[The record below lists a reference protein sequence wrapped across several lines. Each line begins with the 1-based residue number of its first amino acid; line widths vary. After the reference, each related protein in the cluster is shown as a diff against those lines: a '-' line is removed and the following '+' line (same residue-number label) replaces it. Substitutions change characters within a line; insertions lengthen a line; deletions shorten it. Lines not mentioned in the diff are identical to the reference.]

1 MIFFGLFRFFTST
14 LRYTLQSVLFWKSKW
29 FLISPPFFR
38 SQAILNFAERRL
50 QVVSISSYF
59 DWATLHEIFVRREYS
74 LEPFAA
80 NASVEVEYLGI
91 LKSGQ
96 KPLILDLG
104 ANVGFASIFFT
115 GVFPEAKVIGLEPSE
130 TNQLKA
136 VSNLRKSPNAEVQL
150 AAISTIDGEIEFFD
164 PGLGNN
170 AFRTFGDK
178 SQLVSTVKCR
188 SVQSLIDEHADLTPF
203 LIKIDIEGFESQLFA
218 GDNSWVDNFKVIV
231 IEIHDW
237 MLPGQAI
244 SSNLMQ
250 ALGGRDRDLVF
261 RGENLFSIRND

>member
-1 MIFFGLFRFFTST
+1 MIHFGALKLWTSSARWILQLLFAP
-14 LRYTLQSVLFWKSKW
+14 LQQWTILF
-29 FLISPPFFR
+29 PPFFQR
-38 SQAILNFAERRL
+38 QILINPRAREFKS
-50 QVVSISSYF
+50 VIVSSYF

-74 LEPFAA
+74 LESFAA
-80 NASVEVEYLGI
+80 NAAVEAEYLGI

-104 ANVGFASIFFT
+104 ANVGFASMFFT
-115 GVFPEAKVIGLEPSE
+115 GVYPEAKVIGLEPSE

-136 VSNLRKSPNAEVQL
+136 VSNLRQSLNAEVQL

-178 SQLVSTVKCR
+178 SQQLSTVKCR
-188 SVQSLIDEHADLTPF
+188 SVKSLIDEHSDLTPF
-203 LIKIDIEGFESQLFA
+203 LIKIDIEGFEKQLFA
-218 GDNSWVDNFKVIV
+218 GDNSWVDEFKVIV

>member
-1 MIFFGLFRFFTST
+1 M
-14 LRYTLQSVLFWKSKW
+14 V
-29 FLISPPFFR
+29 
-38 SQAILNFAERRL
+38 E
-50 QVVSISSYF
+50 ISSYF

-80 NASVEVEYLGI
+80 NTAVEVEYHGI
-91 LKSGQ
+91 IRSGQ

-104 ANVGFASIFFT
+104 ANVGFASMFFT
-115 GVFPEAKVIGLEPSE
+115 GVYPESKVIGLEPSE

-178 SQLVSTVKCR
+178 SQLLSTVKCR
-188 SVQSLIDEHADLTPF
+188 SVQSLIDEHVDVTPF

-218 GDNSWVDNFKVIV
+218 GDNSWVDKFKVIV

>member
-1 MIFFGLFRFFTST
+1 MLQLLTAPFAHWVLLSLPFASRQVIFNTRNKS
-14 LRYTLQSVLFWKSKW
+14 LRS
-29 FLISPPFFR
+29 
-38 SQAILNFAERRL
+38 A
-50 QVVSISSYF
+50 SISSYF
-59 DWATLHEIFVRREYS
+59 DWATLHEIFVRSEYS
-74 LEPFAA
+74 LELFEA
-80 NASVEVEYLGI
+80 NAAVEDEYLGI
-91 LKSGQ
+91 LKSG
-96 KPLILDLG
+96 KRPLILDIG

-115 GVFPEAKVIGLEPSE
+115 GVYPEAEVIGLEPSE
-130 TNQLKA
+130 ANQQRA
-136 VSNLRKSPNAEVQL
+136 VSNLRKNPKAKVQL
-150 AAISTIDGEIEFFD
+150 GAISTIDREIEFFD

-188 SVQSLIDEHADLTPF
+188 SVQSLINEHSQLTPF
-203 LIKIDIEGFESQLFA
+203 LIKIDIEGFESHLFA
-218 GDNSWVDNFKVIV
+218 GDNSWVDKFKVIV

-261 RGENLFSIRND
+261 RGENLFSIRNDSIEK